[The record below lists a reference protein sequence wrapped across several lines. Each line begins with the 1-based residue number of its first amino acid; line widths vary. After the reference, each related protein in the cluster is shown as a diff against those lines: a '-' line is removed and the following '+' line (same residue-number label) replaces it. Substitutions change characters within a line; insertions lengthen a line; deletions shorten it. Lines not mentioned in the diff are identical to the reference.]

1 MKLFK
6 KMMLSLVIGAIALTM
21 NPVEAQAKQ
30 VGTFYDRPIYDNEFG
45 SVDIMES
52 DSDITN
58 YGASYPSK
66 YDPRT
71 IGLTSA
77 IEDQGQTNTCWAF
90 ASIAA
95 IEGNIIKKRY
105 ENSTLNLSE
114 NHLAYFFYNRAN
126 DPLGYTKGDKNQNLE
141 LNWYQRGGNLYGTAL
156 HLSTWAGVVKQTTS
170 ENYANGEY
178 MPTALSGGC
187 YNRDYVVEDAIFY
200 NYSVNNVKKAITQYG
215 AVASGIGMFSNFI
228 SANTEAYYC
237 PYAQA
242 NHAVAIVGWDDTY
255 AVSNFNSNYRPSSP
269 GAWIVKNSYGT
280 SMHDGGYMYV
290 SYEDASLCEIVAF
303 DVEKA
308 SVGSDNNYQHDGT
321 GYPSYVAFPSGLT
334 YANVYTAKGAKSG
347 YNETLDA
354 VGVCMYNMNT
364 NYTLKIYTG
373 VTSKSNPTKGKCVLT
388 QKGTLANAGYNRIDL
403 KKAVTLTA
411 GEKYS
416 VVLKLS
422 AAAGGGVGVGVEQE
436 YANDWIAFKPSVSK
450 NTTFFKYDGEWLD
463 GGNLDDMEYYGI
475 YDENRDAVKTSFRIK
490 AYTSNTT
497 QKTKYKLSSKSTGV
511 SLGSTVKLSLN
522 TTPSSVKRDVTW
534 TSTNKQVA
542 TVSSSGKVKG
552 KAYGTATIKAKF
564 VAGKGTK
571 TLKCTVT
578 VGPAK
583 VKSFKVKGA
592 KKKITVTWKR
602 SNGAAGY
609 EISYSKKKSSGY
621 KKLDTVQSGSTT
633 KYSKKLKKGTY
644 YVKMRPYMNSGGKK
658 LYGSYTSA
666 KKVKVK

>member
-6 KMMLSLVIGAIALTM
+6 RVMLSLVIGTIALTM
-21 NPVEAQAKQ
+21 SPAVAQAKQ
-30 VGTFYDRPIYDNEFG
+30 VGEFYNHPIYDNEFG
-45 SVDIMES
+45 TVKILES
-52 DSDITN
+52 EADVAN
-58 YGASYPSK
+58 YGASYPAK

-71 IGLTSA
+71 LGKVTA

-95 IEGNIIKKRY
+95 IESNILKKGY

-126 DPLGYTKGDKNQNLE
+126 DPLGNTKGDKNQNLQKS
-141 LNWYQRGGNLYGTAL
+141 WYDRGGNLYGAAL

-187 YNRDYVVEDAIFY
+187 YNRDYVVEDAHFF
-200 NYSVNNVKKAITQYG
+200 NYSVNNVKKAITKYG

-228 SANTEAYYC
+228 SEDTKAYYC

-242 NHAVAIVGWDDTY
+242 NHGVAIVGWDDNY
-255 AVSNFNSNYRPSSP
+255 AVSNFNSSYRPSAP

-280 SMHDGGYMYV
+280 GIHDGGYMYV
-290 SYEDASLCEIVAF
+290 SYEDASLCEVVAF

-308 SVGSDNNYQHDGT
+308 SVASDNNYQHDGT
-321 GYPSYVAFPSGLT
+321 GFPSYVALPSGLT
-334 YANVYTAKGAKSG
+334 YANVYTAKGTKSG

-388 QKGTLANAGYNRIDL
+388 QKGTLANGGYSRIDL
-403 KKAVTLTA
+403 KKPVTLQA
-411 GEKYS
+411 GEKYA
-416 VVLKLS
+416 VVIKLS
-422 AAAGGGVGVGVEQE
+422 AAAGGYVGVGVEQE
-436 YANDWIAFKPSVSK
+436 YTNDWISFKPSISK
-450 NTTFFKYDGEWLD
+450 NTTFFKYGGEWLD

-475 YDENRDAVKTSFRIK
+475 YDENRDPAKTCFRIK
-490 AYTSNTT
+490 AYTSNTS

-511 SLGSTVKLSLN
+511 SLGSTVKLSLKA
-522 TTPSSVKRDVTW
+522 TPSVKRNVSW

-564 VAGKGTK
+564 VSGKGTK
-571 TLKCTVT
+571 TLKCKVT
-578 VGPAK
+578 VGPSK

-592 KKKITVTWKR
+592 KKKITVTWKQ
-602 SNGAAGY
+602 SSGAAGY

-621 KKLDTVQSGSTT
+621 KKLATIKSGGTT
-633 KYSKKLKKGTY
+633 KYSKKLTKGTY
-644 YVKMRPYMNSGGKK
+644 YVKMRPYMNRSGEK
-658 LYGSYTSA
+658 LYGSYTSV